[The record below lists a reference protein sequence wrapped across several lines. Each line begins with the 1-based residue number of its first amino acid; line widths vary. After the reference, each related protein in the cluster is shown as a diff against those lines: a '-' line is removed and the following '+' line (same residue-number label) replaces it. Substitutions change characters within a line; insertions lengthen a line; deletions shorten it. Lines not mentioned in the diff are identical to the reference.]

1 MAACSPRTKQFI
13 TLTFPFAPKPN
24 PHHHRGFYD
33 RQKLFWKE
41 IEDLTMVVACSP
53 RIKHFLILTFPFSP
67 HHRRGF
73 YDRKKLF
80 WKEIEDLT
88 MVAACGPPGGGRQEV
103 TPRLLRH
110 FTMLCMPA
118 PSEAAMRHIFGGILG
133 GFLTTFFP
141 PGEGV
146 RR

>member
-1 MAACSPRTKQFI
+1 MQWMFFRM
-13 TLTFPFAPKPN
+13 FAVCGP
-24 PHHHRGFYD
+24 
-33 RQKLFWKE
+33 
-41 IEDLTMVVACSP
+41 C
-53 RIKHFLILTFPFSP
+53 IKHFIILTFPYQP
-67 HHRRGF
+67 HHHSGF

-88 MVAACGPPGGGRQEV
+88 VVAACGPPGGGRQEV

-141 PGEGV
+141 PGEERCTWSGV
-146 RR
+146 KQKKVEIENPMREPD